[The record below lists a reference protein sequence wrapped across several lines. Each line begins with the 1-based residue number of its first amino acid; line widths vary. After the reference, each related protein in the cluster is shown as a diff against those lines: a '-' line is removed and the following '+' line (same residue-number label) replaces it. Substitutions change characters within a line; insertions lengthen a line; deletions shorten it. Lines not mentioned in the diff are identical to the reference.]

1 MTSCV
6 TGRRSNQA
14 ELPLR
19 MNGMPGSDLLS
30 RRRTLHYHGRGRV
43 SLLCSEWEQVVPRRC
58 CRQAKGVQPG
68 FKLLSQVFLGNG
80 SGRGRSRQPPDVL
93 RGCAART
100 FGSLVP
106 ASSTPRGASTS
117 GLSTSWSPTFL
128 IGLKPGT
135 THLGACFPLRCFQ
148 RLSVPDL
155 AAGRCHWR
163 DSPKTSGPFTP
174 VLSY

>member
-1 MTSCV
+1 MTCSRADVRCTTMGAAVFHFCV
-6 TGRRSNQA
+6 RNGNRWYRGAIAARQKGRNLETGWN
-14 ELPLR
+14 
-19 MNGMPGSDLLS
+19 
-30 RRRTLHYHGRGRV
+30 V
-43 SLLCSEWEQVVPRRC
+43 SST
-58 CRQAKGVQPG
+58 G
-68 FKLLSQVFLGNG
+68 FGKWFCK
-80 SGRGRSRQPPDVL
+80 GRSRQPPDVL